1 MNATLRKLAMTQSST
16 TLCAPA
22 WGSVVAAALSTAIF
36 SPAISPVTARS
47 QDLIQLLQ
55 TRLAERQAI
64 AAQIESLIQQLEQT
78 PDTTTEIQ
86 GLEQQLQR
94 RRQLDLQLGELGRL
108 QQVFNQ
114 LERNR
119 IQ

>member
-1 MNATLRKLAMTQSST
+1 
-16 TLCAPA
+16 
-22 WGSVVAAALSTAIF
+22 
-36 SPAISPVTARS
+36 
-47 QDLIQLLQ
+47 LQ

-78 PDTTTEIQ
+78 PDNYRNSR
-86 GLEQQLQR
+86 LEQQPTATAATGFAV
-94 RRQLDLQLGELGRL
+94 GELGRL

-114 LERNR
+114 LETQQ

>member
-1 MNATLRKLAMTQSST
+1 MNIAEMAMTQSST
-16 TLCAPA
+16 TLCARA
-22 WGSVVAAALSTAIF
+22 GSVVAAALSTAIF
-36 SPAISPVTARS
+36 SPAAISQLQQRS

-86 GLEQQLQR
+86 GWSSSYNS
-94 RRQLDLQLGELGRL
+94 DGGNWICSW
-108 QQVFNQ
+108 VS
-114 LERNR
+114 
-119 IQ
+119 